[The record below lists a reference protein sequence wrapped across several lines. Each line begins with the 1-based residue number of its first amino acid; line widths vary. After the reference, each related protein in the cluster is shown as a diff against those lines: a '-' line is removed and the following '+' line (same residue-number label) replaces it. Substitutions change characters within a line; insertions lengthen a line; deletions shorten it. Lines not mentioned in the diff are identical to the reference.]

1 MAVDDLTR
9 PLGIDADPP
18 ASRAPRL
25 RAGSASLLLALPAG
39 VVATLAIWL
48 AIARDPLGG
57 EPVAV
62 ATIER
67 PARIEA
73 AVAPAARA
81 DAEPTRAPGPNR
93 QVGKEIEDNSGVR
106 VLRPSGTS
114 TPGVLIVRV
123 PDAPASVRLAA
134 APDRRLVEK
143 SRHGPLPQVSADG
156 ARPSDVYARP
166 LGEAQQSAKVR
177 VAIVVGGLGIG
188 ATATN
193 DAVSKLPGVVSL
205 AFAPYG
211 GDLER
216 QVARARESGH
226 EVLLHAPMEP
236 FDYPDND
243 PGPQTMLTS
252 LPAAQNIDR
261 LHWLLS
267 RFPGFVGVTNFMGAR
282 FTSND
287 AALAPVL
294 KEIGDRGLIYLDD
307 GSSARSVASSIAA
320 GFGLA
325 AARGD
330 VVLDAVQ
337 RPADIDAALQRLEA
351 IAKEKGQAIG
361 VATALPVSVDRIQRW
376 IKAAEARGVTLVPVS
391 ALAPRQRRT

>member
-307 GSSARSVASSIAA
+307 GSSARSVAPSIAA

-376 IKAAEARGVTLVPVS
+376 IKAAEARGITLVPVS

>member
-166 LGEAQQSAKVR
+166 LAEAQQSAKVR

-307 GSSARSVASSIAA
+307 GSSARSVAPSIAA